1 MMSWTE
7 GNITAMSLYGNSMFV
22 MSVFSVIKQSQLI
35 QTNPVLI
42 K

>member
-22 MSVFSVIKQSQLI
+22 MSVSVIKQSQLI